1 MKGLLLKDWYMVM
14 KYCKAYLLICL
25 VFIGVSI
32 MSDDNFFFILY
43 PCILCGMIPV
53 TLLGYDER
61 SKWDQYCAALP
72 YTKAQIVSGKY
83 LLGMGTQIGML
94 LLSAVIQV
102 IRMRVSGA
110 FSWKSFSS
118 ILSMLAILS
127 FLTPAISLPP
137 MFRWGVEKGRMAY
150 YISVGLV
157 CGIRC
162 QCLRHHLVGL
172 SSQQCCNAPAGVG
185 FLGGLW
191 DFLVSIHPVLPK
203 KRRLTLLF
211 LNKAGNVHSRLF
223 LCKLSFP
230 TGPSYLP
237 WTFFHQRRTFLL
249 TFASERA
256 RTIAVVTKQ
265 KKRGEV

>member
-1 MKGLLLKDWYMVM
+1 MKGLLLKDWYMVV
-14 KYCKAYLLICL
+14 KYCKAYLLISL

-157 CGIRC
+157 CGISAFVVNVSDIT
-162 QCLRHHLVGL
+162 LL
-172 SSQQCCNAPAGVG
+172 G
-185 FLGGLW
+185 FLPNSAAMLLLGLAS
-191 DFLVSIHPVLPK
+191 LVAYGISWYLSI
-203 KRRLTLLF
+203 LF
-211 LNKAGNVHSRLF
+211 
-223 LCKLSFP
+223 
-230 TGPSYLP
+230 Y
-237 WTFFHQRRTFLL
+237 Q
-249 TFASERA
+249 
-256 RTIAVVTKQ
+256 
-265 KKRGEV
+265 KRGS

>member
-157 CGIRC
+157 CGISAFVVNVSDIT
-162 QCLRHHLVGL
+162 LL
-172 SSQQCCNAPAGVG
+172 G
-185 FLGGLW
+185 FLTNSAAMLLLGLAS
-191 DFLVSIHPVLPK
+191 LVAYGISWYLSILFYQ
-203 KRRLTLLF
+203 KRE
-211 LNKAGNVHSRLF
+211 G
-223 LCKLSFP
+223 
-230 TGPSYLP
+230 
-237 WTFFHQRRTFLL
+237 
-249 TFASERA
+249 
-256 RTIAVVTKQ
+256 
-265 KKRGEV
+265 

>member
-157 CGIRC
+157 CGISAFVVNVSDIT
-162 QCLRHHLVGL
+162 LL
-172 SSQQCCNAPAGVG
+172 G
-185 FLGGLW
+185 FLPNSAAMLLLGLAS
-191 DFLVSIHPVLPK
+191 LVAYGISWYLSILFYQ
-203 KRRLTLLF
+203 KRE
-211 LNKAGNVHSRLF
+211 G
-223 LCKLSFP
+223 
-230 TGPSYLP
+230 
-237 WTFFHQRRTFLL
+237 
-249 TFASERA
+249 
-256 RTIAVVTKQ
+256 
-265 KKRGEV
+265 

>member
-32 MSDDNFFFILY
+32 MNDDNFFFILY

-157 CGIRC
+157 CGISAFVVNVSDIT
-162 QCLRHHLVGL
+162 LL
-172 SSQQCCNAPAGVG
+172 G
-185 FLGGLW
+185 FLPNSAAMLLLGLAS
-191 DFLVSIHPVLPK
+191 LVAYGISWYLSILFYQ
-203 KRRLTLLF
+203 KRE
-211 LNKAGNVHSRLF
+211 G
-223 LCKLSFP
+223 
-230 TGPSYLP
+230 
-237 WTFFHQRRTFLL
+237 
-249 TFASERA
+249 
-256 RTIAVVTKQ
+256 
-265 KKRGEV
+265 

>member
-1 MKGLLLKDWYMVM
+1 MKGLLLKDWYMVV
-14 KYCKAYLLICL
+14 KYCKAYLLISL

-157 CGIRC
+157 CGISAFVVNVSDIT
-162 QCLRHHLVGL
+162 LL
-172 SSQQCCNAPAGVG
+172 G
-185 FLGGLW
+185 FLPNSAAMLLLGLAS
-191 DFLVSIHPVLPK
+191 LVAYGISWYLSILFYQ
-203 KRRLTLLF
+203 KRE
-211 LNKAGNVHSRLF
+211 G
-223 LCKLSFP
+223 
-230 TGPSYLP
+230 
-237 WTFFHQRRTFLL
+237 
-249 TFASERA
+249 
-256 RTIAVVTKQ
+256 
-265 KKRGEV
+265 

>member
-1 MKGLLLKDWYMVM
+1 MKGLLLKDWYMVL

-157 CGIRC
+157 CGISAF
-162 QCLRHHLVGL
+162 VV
-172 SSQQCCNAPAGVG
+172 N
-185 FLGGLW
+185 
-191 DFLVSIHPVLPK
+191 VSDI
-203 KRRLTLLF
+203 TLLG
-211 LNKAGNVHSRLF
+211 LLPNSAAMLLLGLASLVAYGISWYLSILF
-223 LCKLSFP
+223 
-230 TGPSYLP
+230 Y
-237 WTFFHQRRTFLL
+237 
-249 TFASERA
+249 
-256 RTIAVVTKQ
+256 Q
-265 KKRGEV
+265 KRES

>member
-1 MKGLLLKDWYMVM
+1 MKGLLLKDWYMVV

-157 CGIRC
+157 CGISAFVVNVSDIT
-162 QCLRHHLVGL
+162 LL
-172 SSQQCCNAPAGVG
+172 G
-185 FLGGLW
+185 FLPNSAAMLLLGLAS
-191 DFLVSIHPVLPK
+191 LVAYGISWYLSILFYQ
-203 KRRLTLLF
+203 KRE
-211 LNKAGNVHSRLF
+211 G
-223 LCKLSFP
+223 
-230 TGPSYLP
+230 
-237 WTFFHQRRTFLL
+237 
-249 TFASERA
+249 
-256 RTIAVVTKQ
+256 
-265 KKRGEV
+265 

>member
-14 KYCKAYLLICL
+14 KYCKAYLLISL

-157 CGIRC
+157 CGISAFVVNVSDIT
-162 QCLRHHLVGL
+162 LL
-172 SSQQCCNAPAGVG
+172 G
-185 FLGGLW
+185 FLPNSAAMLLLGLAS
-191 DFLVSIHPVLPK
+191 LVAYGISWYLSILFYQ
-203 KRRLTLLF
+203 KRE
-211 LNKAGNVHSRLF
+211 G
-223 LCKLSFP
+223 
-230 TGPSYLP
+230 
-237 WTFFHQRRTFLL
+237 
-249 TFASERA
+249 
-256 RTIAVVTKQ
+256 
-265 KKRGEV
+265 

>member
-1 MKGLLLKDWYMVM
+1 MKGLLLKDWYMVV

-157 CGIRC
+157 CGISAFVVNVSDIT
-162 QCLRHHLVGL
+162 LL
-172 SSQQCCNAPAGVG
+172 G
-185 FLGGLW
+185 FLPNSAAMLLLGLAS
-191 DFLVSIHPVLPK
+191 LVAYGISWYLSI
-203 KRRLTLLF
+203 LF
-211 LNKAGNVHSRLF
+211 
-223 LCKLSFP
+223 
-230 TGPSYLP
+230 Y
-237 WTFFHQRRTFLL
+237 Q
-249 TFASERA
+249 
-256 RTIAVVTKQ
+256 
-265 KKRGEV
+265 KRGS

>member
-83 LLGMGTQIGML
+83 LIGMGTQIGML

-157 CGIRC
+157 CGISAFVVNVSGIT
-162 QCLRHHLVGL
+162 LL
-172 SSQQCCNAPAGVG
+172 G
-185 FLGGLW
+185 FLPNSAAMLLLGLAS
-191 DFLVSIHPVLPK
+191 LVAYGISWYLSILFYQ
-203 KRRLTLLF
+203 KRE
-211 LNKAGNVHSRLF
+211 G
-223 LCKLSFP
+223 
-230 TGPSYLP
+230 
-237 WTFFHQRRTFLL
+237 
-249 TFASERA
+249 
-256 RTIAVVTKQ
+256 
-265 KKRGEV
+265 